1 MVVDA
6 RDDFKNCM
14 EDTEEKQGRA
24 GYETARMQCLANY
37 KRDLKAL
44 VPQLNQIYE
53 GYQGNYKA
61 TDGSLHSSN

>member
-1 MVVDA
+1 
-6 RDDFKNCM
+6 
-14 EDTEEKQGRA
+14 
-24 GYETARMQCLANY
+24 MQCLANY